1 MSDQS
6 GGPTA
11 SDVAELSSAVAEK
24 RGWFIALGILLIILG
39 VVCIGSP
46 LVTTIAVKVFIG
58 WLFLIGG
65 IPQVVHAF
73 SASDWSGFLWDL
85 LIGILYVFVGGWL
98 AFFPLTGIITL
109 TILIA
114 AMFVAEGL
122 IKFVMGLNL
131 RPAQGWVWMI
141 ISGLAAFVLGLMLFF
156 GLPGTAAWAIGLMVG
171 INLLL
176 SGWAFLMMSLFAEKT
191 A

>member
-65 IPQVVHAF
+65 IAQVVHAF

>member
-1 MSDQS
+1 MSEQS
-6 GGPTA
+6 DGPTA
-11 SDVAELSSAVAEK
+11 SEVAEFSAAVAEK
-24 RGWFIALGILLIILG
+24 RGWFIALGVLLIILG
-39 VVCIGSP
+39 VICIGSP
-46 LVTTIAVKVFIG
+46 LITTIAVKIFVG
-58 WLFLIGG
+58 WMFLIGG
-65 IPQVVHAF
+65 IAQVIHAF
-73 SASDWSGFLWDL
+73 SASDWGGFLWNL
-85 LIGILYVFVGGWL
+85 LIGALYVFVGGWL

-131 RPAQGWVWMI
+131 RPEQGWFWMVF
-141 ISGLAAFVLGLMLFF
+141 SGLAAFVLGLMLFF

-176 SGWAFLMMSLFAEKT
+176 SGWAFLMVSLFAEK
-191 A
+191 AA